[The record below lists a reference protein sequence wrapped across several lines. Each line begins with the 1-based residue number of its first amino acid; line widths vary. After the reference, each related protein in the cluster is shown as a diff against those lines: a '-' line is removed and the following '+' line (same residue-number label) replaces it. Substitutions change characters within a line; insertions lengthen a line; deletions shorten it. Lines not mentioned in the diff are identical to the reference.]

1 VSRSPAEWFDPSGVS
16 RLIGEIDGDFGGAG
30 FVGWTQGSDDAVVV
44 TLADD
49 TVPPLQFKPAAGAT
63 ANATD
68 QIEWYDDAGNLI
80 GYVDASGSIN
90 MTAVPAGGGGFNY
103 TASAGAFVRATGSDA
118 ELGDGTGRDISVT
131 DVGVK
136 VSTDLLGFYATDPI
150 APPVVPLTV
159 PTVQNVI
166 DALVALGLIVQ
177 HD

>member
-1 VSRSPAEWFDPSGVS
+1 VSRSKAEWFDPSGVS
-16 RLIGEIDGDFGGAG
+16 RLIGELDGDFGGAG

-44 TLADD
+44 TLADA

-68 QIEWYDDAGNLI
+68 QIEWYDDAGNLM
-80 GYVDASGSIN
+80 GYVDATGSIS
-90 MTAVPAGGGGFNY
+90 MSAPVGAGGGFDY
-103 TASAGAFVRATGSDA
+103 TADGGAVLIAAGATARMGNDLGATIAVD
-118 ELGDGTGRDISVT
+118 LTSVT
-131 DVGVK
+131 VQ
-136 VSTDLLGFYATDPI
+136 TTLLGFYNA
-150 APPVVPLTV
+150 AAVARPVVPLTS